1 MRPWS
6 GPRDRWLPTP
16 MPLALGRPIV
26 PKEHGAWAMLYGSFL
41 VGVGVAGRVTV
52 PVALLLIGVTALAFA
67 NGALTILARPIAGPP
82 HPWRLQRAL
91 TWLVAYAAAATA
103 ALAPLFIVYRMIF
116 LLPFGLGAAVFFFL
130 RAYLVRGRD
139 DRSLSG
145 ELAGAAGLTMVGP
158 SAHAVAVAGVHPV
171 ALVLWWLLFLFFAG
185 SVFHVRMRVQ
195 GMIGQRRG
203 GDSAGGP
210 ARLACGLY
218 HLLLLLVVPVLALLG
233 LAPWP
238 SLLAFVP
245 AVWRGLVGL
254 RRGADPLDVV
264 RLGWSEVA
272 LAAAFAILLVGA
284 FRFAP
289 LAG

>member
-6 GPRDRWLPTP
+6 GPCDRSLTTP
-16 MPLALGRPIV
+16 IPLVLGRPIV
-26 PKEHGAWAMLYGSFL
+26 PKEHGAWAVLYGAFL
-41 VGVGVAGRVTV
+41 VGVGVAGRITL
-52 PVALLLIGVTALAFA
+52 PVALFLAGITALAFA

-82 HPWRLQRAL
+82 HPWRRHRAL
-91 TWLVAYAAAATA
+91 AWLAAYAAAAAA
-103 ALAPLFIVYRMIF
+103 ALAPLFVVYRMSF
-116 LLPFGLGAAVFFFL
+116 LLPFGLGATAFFFL
-130 RAYLVRGRD
+130 RASLVRGRD

-171 ALVLWWLLFLFFAG
+171 AFVLWLLLFLFFAS

-203 GDSAGGP
+203 GDSAGG
-210 ARLACGLY
+210 AVRLACGLY
-218 HLLLLLVVPVLALLG
+218 HLLLLLVVPVLALVG
-233 LAPWP
+233 LVPWP

-245 AVWRGLVGL
+245 AVWRGFLGL
-254 RRGADPLDVV
+254 RRGANPFDVV

-272 LAAAFAILLVGA
+272 LAAAFALFLVGA
-284 FRFAP
+284 FR
-289 LAG
+289 LTSLVN